1 VSGSTALYAV
11 FGRPVS
17 HSRSPALHNP
27 WFRHYGIDATYVAVE
42 VPEGEERLVVRTADR
57 LGLAGANVTA
67 PLKVAV
73 AETVGRLEGDA
84 ALIGAVNLLFRD
96 GGSWVGANTDATGLV
111 LALREAGDD
120 PTGRR
125 AAVVGCGGAG
135 RAAAFGLARANV
147 EHLTLVNRAPAAAE
161 HLAMAV
167 RVAVPGL
174 RVDVAPLEP
183 SAVLDDEL
191 VVLAVSA
198 DVDLAPPR
206 RPGAWIDLRYGTV
219 PPATSA
225 MAAAAGHRVSDGSS
239 MLFWQGALSFER
251 WTGHRP
257 SAPL

>member
-1 VSGSTALYAV
+1 M
-11 FGRPVS
+11 
-17 HSRSPALHNP
+17 HNA
-27 WFRHYGIDATYVAVE
+27 WFRHYGIDATYVALE
-42 VPEGEERLVVRTADR
+42 VPEGDERNVVQTADE

-84 ALIGAVNLLFRD
+84 SWIGAVNLLVRD
-96 GGSWVGANTDATGLV
+96 GAGWVGANTDAPGLV
-111 LALREAGDD
+111 LALREAGDE

-135 RAAAFGLARANV
+135 RAAAFGLARAGV
-147 EHLTLVNRAPAAAE
+147 EHLTLVNRTPAAAE
-161 HLAMAV
+161 NLAATVRRAVPAV
-167 RVAVPGL
+167 RV
-174 RVDVAPLEP
+174 DIAPLDRT
-183 SAVLDDEL
+183 AVLDEEL
-191 VVLAVSA
+191 VVLAVSG

-206 RPGAWIDLRYGTV
+206 RPGTWIDLRYGPI
-219 PPATSA
+219 PPTTSTIA
-225 MAAAAGHRVSDGSS
+225 LAAGHRVSDGSS